1 MTKGNAMS
9 TVAQVI
15 EQLKHLNEND
25 IIAVPVIRTKAE
37 AEDLF
42 EYAEDESIILTDY
55 EWRDVVADYENAE
68 RYDDEALV
76 ESIKTV
82 TGK

>member
-1 MTKGNAMS
+1 MS

-37 AEDLF
+37 AEDIY

-68 RYDDEALV
+68 HYDDEALV

>member
-1 MTKGNAMS
+1 MVTK
-9 TVAQVI
+9 VDV
-15 EQLKHLNEND
+15 LKRLAELGD
-25 IIAVPVIRTKAE
+25 DEIIVVPIIRTKSE

-55 EWRDVVADYENAE
+55 EWRDVVADYENADH
-68 RYDDEALV
+68 YDDEALI
-76 ESIKTV
+76 ESIKKV